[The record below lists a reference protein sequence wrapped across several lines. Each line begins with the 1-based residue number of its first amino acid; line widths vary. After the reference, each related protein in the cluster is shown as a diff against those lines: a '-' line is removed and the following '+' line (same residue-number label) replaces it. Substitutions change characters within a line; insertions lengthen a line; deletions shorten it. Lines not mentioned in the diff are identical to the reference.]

1 MSMILMVRAMQTKV
15 GNPLRKLVLIKLAD
29 NANDKGECWPSYQHI
44 ADQCEISRR
53 SAMEHIDKLEVMGFL
68 RKEFRVGGVK
78 GNKSNL
84 YILLLSGAGDSL
96 GVVQEIHQGGAGDS
110 LGGSA
115 GDSPRTSNSFEPVI
129 EPNNT
134 VKPVSV
140 ISNRKEK
147 ISYDRDGLKATWNK
161 KAEKH
166 GLPMVRGITS
176 SIDKQIAYL
185 WRAYNKICKQ
195 EGNKP
200 KDIDTLICGY
210 IEFGYKPT
218 AWAMGENPEGKKYG
232 IGTALTQKKIDEIL
246 SEG

>member
-1 MSMILMVRAMQTKV
+1 MILMVKAMQTKV

-68 RKEFRVGGVK
+68 RKEFRIGGEK

-110 LGGSA
+110 LGGGA
-115 GDSPRTSNSFEPVI
+115 GDSPRTSHSFESVI
-129 EPNNT
+129 EPNNP
-134 VKPVSV
+134 VKTGSV
-140 ISNRKEK
+140 NQGRKEK
-147 ISYDRDGLKATWNK
+147 ISYDRERLKTTWNM

-176 SIDKQIAYL
+176 SIDKQISYM
-185 WRAYNKICKQ
+185 WNAYNKICKQ
-195 EGNKP
+195 ERKEP
-200 KDIDTLICGY
+200 KDIDTLISGY
-210 IEFGYKPT
+210 IEFGYNPT
-218 AWAMGENPEGKKYG
+218 SWAMGDNPEGKKYG